1 MAPAQEA
8 WLYYIGNTDGF
19 KRKARIMVYAAL
31 TSPVH
36 ASLTLSALDQRQPR
50 QAMGLAMIKQTFKR
64 LWNDER
70 GNLLAIAAVA
80 LPLVVGAAGLATD
93 TIQWTMWKRQL
104 QRAADSAAIAGVY
117 NRESENN
124 ATTYAQATVV
134 HDLELNRHMPVDLLG
149 APVVTFPTNAGVMR
163 NQVEVVVKVQQRLP
177 FSSMFL
183 STAPI
188 IQATA
193 RAASIPAGGDACME
207 ALETNAVTGITF
219 SGNAAIDMPDCDLF
233 SNSAGTN
240 VSVAKG
246 SAEVYANSVGG
257 VGGIQKSN
265 NFHVTAYRPYSPALP
280 DPFASVNP
288 DPAEMNCTTATL
300 SHATN
305 FAALGGVNCFSAID
319 VNSNRTVNI
328 PDNFG
333 PIYINGGDANIQGT
347 FNCTGCTIVLT
358 NKSSSSPIGN
368 ITSNGNSGAQINV
381 SAPLTGTYKGLAL
394 YQDRRA
400 TDCNNCNKINGNNSS
415 IITGAIYFPSQELQY
430 NGNGTD
436 VATCTMFVAR
446 RLNFTGNSATSN
458 KFKKLSDCT
467 AFGLPSSST
476 IRMVRLVG

>member
-1 MAPAQEA
+1 
-8 WLYYIGNTDGF
+8 
-19 KRKARIMVYAAL
+19 
-31 TSPVH
+31 
-36 ASLTLSALDQRQPR
+36 
-50 QAMGLAMIKQTFKR
+50 MGLAMIRQAVKR
-64 LWNDER
+64 LWNDKR
-70 GNLLAIAAVA
+70 GNLIALAGVA

-124 ATTYAQATVV
+124 ATTYAEAAVV
-134 HDLELNRHMPVDLLG
+134 HDLEINRHMTVASLLG
-149 APVVTFPTNAGVMR
+149 TPVVTFPANAGVMR
-163 NQVEVVVKVQQRLP
+163 NQVEVVVRVQQRLP
-177 FSSMFL
+177 FSSMFM
-183 STAPI
+183 STPPI

-240 VSVAKG
+240 VSVARG

-257 VGGIQKSN
+257 VGGIQESN

-280 DPFASVNP
+280 DPFAAVNP
-288 DPAEMNCTTATL
+288 DPTQMNCTTAVL
-300 SHATN
+300 NHSTN
-305 FAALGGVNCFSAID
+305 FAALGGVNCFSALD
-319 VNSNRTVNI
+319 VNSNKVVDV

-333 PIYINGGDANIQGT
+333 PIYINGGDANVQGT
-347 FNCTGCTIVLT
+347 FNCKGCTIVLT
-358 NKSSSSPIGN
+358 NKTSSSPIGN
-368 ITSNGNSGAQINV
+368 VTSNGNAGAQFNI
-381 SAPLTGTYKGLAL
+381 SAPLSGPFKGLAL

-400 TDCNNCNKINGNNSS
+400 GDCDNCNKINGNNSS

-446 RLNFTGNSATSN
+446 RLNFTGNSSTSN

-467 AFGLPSSST
+467 AFGLPSSAT